1 MPKIASEMTAL
12 QVGRLKAPGDYRV
25 GGVPGLMLRIQGNS
39 RVWVLKVRIG
49 DKRPNIGL
57 GPYPAVSLAQAREKA
72 RAKRE
77 QLASGESIVITKAQA
92 RKVALAEAASSV
104 LFREAALAMIQ
115 AKRVEWSNPKHAQQ
129 WTNTLETYAFPVIGS
144 VPVSEIDVAMILQVL
159 EPIWYEKPETASRVR
174 GRIEAAIDYACVKHQ
189 LKMDNPARWKGHL
202 DVLLPAKAKV
212 RKVVHHKAVP
222 WRTAR
227 EAAVAILR
235 SPGVASRCLMFTLL
249 TGCRSG
255 EALRMNISEVD
266 FDRGVWT
273 IPEERMKARREHSV
287 PLSQQALMILA
298 GVTPNA
304 EGLVFVSSQSKTGEF
319 SDAAMCAVMD
329 RLGIDATTHGW
340 RSTFRDWG
348 SETTEYPNEMLE
360 MALAH
365 TIENKAEAA
374 YRRGDMLE
382 RRRPLMQEW
391 ADYVM
396 PLPTA
401 S

>member
-1 MPKIASEMTAL
+1 MPKIAAEMTAL
-12 QVGRLKAPGDYRV
+12 QVGRLRGPGDYRV
-25 GGVPGLMLRIQGNS
+25 GGVQGLMLRIQGNS

-227 EAAVAILR
+227 EAAMAILR

-382 RRRPLMQEW
+382 RRRPLMQGW

>member
-1 MPKIASEMTAL
+1 MPKIAAEMTAL
-12 QVGRLKAPGDYRV
+12 QVGRLREPGDYRV
-25 GGVPGLMLRIQGNS
+25 GGVQGLMLRIQGNS

-129 WTNTLETYAFPVIGS
+129 WTNTLETYAFPVIGN

-227 EAAVAILR
+227 EAAMAILR

>member
-1 MPKIASEMTAL
+1 MPKIAAEMTAL
-12 QVGRLKAPGDYRV
+12 QVGRLREPGDYRV
-25 GGVPGLMLRIQGNS
+25 GGVQGLMLRIQGNS

-189 LKMDNPARWKGHL
+189 IKMDNPARWKGHL

-222 WRTAR
+222 WRDAR
-227 EAAVAILR
+227 GAAMSILR
-235 SPGVASRCLMFTLL
+235 APGVASRCLMFTLL

>member
-1 MPKIASEMTAL
+1 MPKIAAEMTAL
-12 QVGRLKAPGDYRV
+12 QVGRLREPGDYRV
-25 GGVPGLMLRIQGNS
+25 GGVQGLMLRIQGNS

-227 EAAVAILR
+227 EAAMAILR

-382 RRRPLMQEW
+382 RRRSLMQEW

>member
-1 MPKIASEMTAL
+1 MPKIAAEMTAL
-12 QVGRLKAPGDYRV
+12 QVGRLREPGDYRV
-25 GGVPGLMLRIQGNS
+25 GGVQGLMLRIQGNS

-104 LFREAALAMIQ
+104 LFREATLAMIQ

-227 EAAVAILR
+227 EAAMAILR

-401 S
+401 P

>member
-1 MPKIASEMTAL
+1 
-12 QVGRLKAPGDYRV
+12 
-25 GGVPGLMLRIQGNS
+25 
-39 RVWVLKVRIG
+39 
-49 DKRPNIGL
+49 
-57 GPYPAVSLAQAREKA
+57 
-72 RAKRE
+72 
-77 QLASGESIVITKAQA
+77 SI
-92 RKVALAEAASSV
+92 
-104 LFREAALAMIQ
+104 
-115 AKRVEWSNPKHAQQ
+115 
-129 WTNTLETYAFPVIGS
+129 
-144 VPVSEIDVAMILQVL
+144 
-159 EPIWYEKPETASRVR
+159 
-174 GRIEAAIDYACVKHQ
+174 
-189 LKMDNPARWKGHL
+189 
-202 DVLLPAKAKV
+202 
-212 RKVVHHKAVP
+212 
-222 WRTAR
+222 
-227 EAAVAILR
+227 
-235 SPGVASRCLMFTLL
+235 
-249 TGCRSG
+249 
-255 EALRMNISEVD
+255 
-266 FDRGVWT
+266 
-273 IPEERMKARREHSV
+273 

-304 EGLVFVSSQSKTGEF
+304 QGLVFVSSQSKTGEF

-382 RRRPLMQEW
+382 RRRPLMQEC

>member
-1 MPKIASEMTAL
+1 MPKIAAEMTAL
-12 QVGRLKAPGDYRV
+12 QVGRLREPGDYRV
-25 GGVPGLMLRIQGNS
+25 GGVQGLMLRIQGNS

-129 WTNTLETYAFPVIGS
+129 WTNTLETYAFPVIGD
-144 VPVSEIDVAMILQVL
+144 VPVPEIDVALVMQVL

-174 GRIEAAIDYACVKHQ
+174 GRIEAAIDYACVKYQ
-189 LKMDNPARWKGHL
+189 IKMDNPARWKGHL

-227 EAAVAILR
+227 EAAMAILR

-287 PLSQQALMILA
+287 PLSQQALTILA

-396 PLPTA
+396 PLPAA

>member
-1 MPKIASEMTAL
+1 MPKIAAEMTAL
-12 QVGRLKAPGDYRV
+12 QVGRLREPGDYRV
-25 GGVPGLMLRIQGNS
+25 GGVQGLMLRIQGNS

-189 LKMDNPARWKGHL
+189 IKMDNPARWKGHL

>member
-1 MPKIASEMTAL
+1 MPKIASEMTAI

-25 GGVPGLMLRIQGNS
+25 GGVQGLMLRIVGNS
-39 RVWVLKVRIG
+39 RVWVLKVRVG
-49 DKRPNIGL
+49 GKRPNIGL
-57 GPYPAVSLAQAREKA
+57 GPYPTITLAQAREKA
-72 RAKRE
+72 RIKRE
-77 QLASGESIVITKAQA
+77 ALANGESIVVTQAQA
-92 RKVALAEAASSV
+92 RKVAQVAAANAV
-104 LFREAALAMIQ
+104 LFRDAALAMIT
-115 AKRVEWSNPKHAQQ
+115 AKKVEWSSPKHSQQ
-129 WTNTLETYAFPVIGS
+129 WTNTLETYAFPVIGN
-144 VPVSEIDVAMILQVL
+144 VPVPEIDVALVMQVL

-189 LKMDNPARWKGHL
+189 IKMDNPARWKGHL

-222 WRTAR
+222 WREAR
-227 EAAVAILR
+227 AAAQAILR
-235 SPGVASRCLMFTLL
+235 AQGVASSCLMFTLL

-255 EALRMNISEVD
+255 EALRMNVSEVD

-273 IPEERMKARREHSV
+273 IPEERMKARREHSI

-304 EGLVFVSSQSKTGEF
+304 QGLVFVSSQSKTGEF

-329 RLGIDATTHGW
+329 RLGVDATTHGW

-348 SETTEYPNEMLE
+348 AETTSYPNELLE

-391 ADYVM
+391 ADYVS
-396 PLPTA
+396 PLPTL

>member
-1 MPKIASEMTAL
+1 MPKIAAEMTAL
-12 QVGRLKAPGDYRV
+12 QVGRLREPGDYRV
-25 GGVPGLMLRIQGNS
+25 GGVQGLMLRIQGNS

-92 RKVALAEAASSV
+92 RKVALAEAASAV
-104 LFREAALAMIQ
+104 LFKEAALAMIQ

-227 EAAVAILR
+227 EAAMAILR

>member
-1 MPKIASEMTAL
+1 MPKIAAEMTAL
-12 QVGRLKAPGDYRV
+12 QVGRLREPGDYRV
-25 GGVPGLMLRIQGNS
+25 GGVQGLMLRIQGNS

-227 EAAVAILR
+227 EAAMAILR